1 MFYVCISTDII
12 LNCIMGDGSPLPS
25 AVELTHTDSH
35 THTHTD
41 TLTQT
46 IAMGMLYVKYKLFY

>member
-1 MFYVCISTDII
+1 
-12 LNCIMGDGSPLPS
+12 MGDGSPLPS